1 MKQKLGIHWLII
13 IFAFLHGLTT
23 WLCIKAGIDRTYFL
37 TTMSLA
43 MTSMICI
50 RERLS
55 LNITAICIIL
65 TNIFGILLGKGIG
78 SILSSAGVASPWR
91 GMASTMITTCTI
103 GWGFVLF
110 AEKIPK
116 GKTSRDNLKER
127 HMVYLTAAAFAILLA
142 RIFFESYLLHDF
154 FQYHTIQNIL
164 SLFLSHPIVLVIM
177 TVLTVAFIRA
187 RKNARLPYDIIGHV
201 ILLMTC
207 GPVMAALMMLF
218 LADGSTDGSGTYN
231 YAEMT
236 IVAIIIEIAVYSL
249 AFLMNYLLEARR
261 NAMDEKIRAN
271 QAKAQYI
278 SLKRQVSPHFLFNN
292 LNILDCMVA
301 EEKNAD
307 ARRFISN
314 LTGLYRHMLKYE
326 NEPVITLEE
335 EISYVKRYM
344 ELLKVRFPKGLE
356 IIYDIPNDHL
366 HLFVV
371 TYSVQLLVENA
382 VKHNSTPANNP
393 LIINVS
399 SDGSY
404 INIRNNLI
412 PRLSPLESTG
422 HGLEYVRQSY
432 MDNCGKDIHIEKS
445 DSHYSVSIPLL

>member
-1 MKQKLGIHWLII
+1 
-13 IFAFLHGLTT
+13 
-23 WLCIKAGIDRTYFL
+23 
-37 TTMSLA
+37 
-43 MTSMICI
+43 
-50 RERLS
+50 
-55 LNITAICIIL
+55 
-65 TNIFGILLGKGIG
+65 
-78 SILSSAGVASPWR
+78 
-91 GMASTMITTCTI
+91 
-103 GWGFVLF
+103 
-110 AEKIPK
+110 
-116 GKTSRDNLKER
+116 
-127 HMVYLTAAAFAILLA
+127 
-142 RIFFESYLLHDF
+142 
-154 FQYHTIQNIL
+154 
-164 SLFLSHPIVLVIM
+164 
-177 TVLTVAFIRA
+177 
-187 RKNARLPYDIIGHV
+187 
-201 ILLMTC
+201 
-207 GPVMAALMMLF
+207 
-218 LADGSTDGSGTYN
+218 
-231 YAEMT
+231 
-236 IVAIIIEIAVYSL
+236 
-249 AFLMNYLLEARR
+249 
-261 NAMDEKIRAN
+261 
-271 QAKAQYI
+271 
-278 SLKRQVSPHFLFNN
+278 
-292 LNILDCMVA
+292 MVA